1 MSATET
7 FLVTGALGCLGAWTC
22 KLLVEDGAGVVAY
35 DLGDD
40 PRRLSEIMTAE
51 ELDSV
56 SLTRGDVTERES
68 IVAAMAEH
76 GVTHVIH
83 LAALQ
88 VPFCRADPVLGAK
101 VNVLG
106 TVAVF
111 EAARQTE
118 LSTTIAYASSA
129 AVYSARGRLEP
140 ATLYGVYKLANEGTA
155 RLYWQDGGVASIGLR
170 PFCVYGPGRD
180 QGLTADPTHAMRAAA
195 HGERYRIG
203 FGGRTELHY
212 APDVAR
218 TFIAAARRPADGA
231 AVYDVAGETVRMA
244 DVVAAIRDVVPGAGV
259 SCEDAPLPFPESLPG
274 ERFEAPVTPLVD
286 GIRAT
291 IAHYRS

>member
-1 MSATET
+1 MSDT

-22 KLLVEDGAGVVAY
+22 KLLVENGAGVVAY

-40 PRRLSEIMTAE
+40 PRRLRELMTAE
-51 ELDSV
+51 ELDGV
-56 SLTRGDVTERES
+56 MLTRGDVTERES
-68 IVAAMAEH
+68 IEAAMVEH
-76 GVTHVIH
+76 GVSHVVH

-88 VPFCRADPVLGAK
+88 VPFCKADPALGAK

-111 EAARQTE
+111 EAASRAGLAT
-118 LSTTIAYASSA
+118 SIAYASSA
-129 AVYSARGRLEP
+129 AVYDARGRREP

-155 RLYWQDGGVASIGLR
+155 RLYWQDAGVASIGLR

-195 HGERYRIG
+195 RGEPYRIG

-218 TFIAAARRPADGA
+218 ALIAAARRPPDGA
-231 AVYDVAGETVRMA
+231 DVYDVPGETVHMA
-244 DVVAAIRDVVPGAGV
+244 DVVAAIQGVVPGADV
-259 SCEDAPLPFPESLPG
+259 SYENTPLPFPESLPG
-274 ERFEAPVTPLVD
+274 QRFDAPVTGLAE

-291 IAHYRS
+291 IAHFRP